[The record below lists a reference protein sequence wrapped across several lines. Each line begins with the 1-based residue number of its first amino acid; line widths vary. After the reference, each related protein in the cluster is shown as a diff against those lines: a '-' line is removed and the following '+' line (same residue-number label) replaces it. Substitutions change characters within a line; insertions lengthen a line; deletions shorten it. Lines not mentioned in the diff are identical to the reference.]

1 MKERIKNIQ
10 RILKENG
17 ARIVSLELIDYY
29 TDEYDM
35 DIRTDSGASVG
46 IIFRSDENIGD
57 ALKEACEDMGNINDF
72 RQIISALKDA

>member
-1 MKERIKNIQ
+1 MKERMKNIQ

-46 IIFRSDENIGD
+46 IIFRSDENSGD
-57 ALKEACEDMGNINDF
+57 ALKEACEDMENVNDF
-72 RQIISALKDA
+72 RQIVSALKAA

>member
-29 TDEYDM
+29 TDEYSM
-35 DIRTDSGASVG
+35 TIRTDKGVSVE
-46 IIFRSDENIGD
+46 IIFRSRENIGE
-57 ALKEACEDMGNINDF
+57 ALEEACEDMENVNDF
-72 RQIISALKDA
+72 RQIISVLKVA